1 MVFKN
6 EVLDEFTTSDPVN
19 KAILGLSI
27 IRMLIFFL
35 FFLLNLNQSIRE
47 FIAARKRNVYFTNA
61 RLVTYVCITIYPLI
75 RTAMIGEFLGYD
87 KSIYRGSVMA
97 VMSIWATMF
106 QYFEWVFIAC
116 YWMSL
121 LYTFFLTKD
130 YVKTNTKIV
139 WIASWSIVIILIIW
153 TIAQTV
159 FNFYNLPLMDRTY
172 GVGQVILIVS
182 IGIFYF
188 VNGVLL
194 IREMKKKG
202 KVKSFQKG
210 YKRIIFLS
218 FALLLLVFGA
228 LFMFVV
234 QVLIL
239 KWNGKETG
247 NYIFYLIAS
256 LIEFTQIPI
265 VMYSLGGDSFKR
277 YIILYNQK
285 LPEDPKSE
293 YYSGVSS
300 STVDSNYSS
309 DAHDNNNNNNI
320 KLKNIQ
326 TQKSIDSSV
335 ISNIS
340 SSNVSNVSESP
351 NISCSNLDSCE
362 NSV

>member
-1 MVFKN
+1 MGFENIVYK
-6 EVLDEFTTSDPVN
+6 EFTSSLPVN

-27 IRMLIFFL
+27 IRMLIFFIIC
-35 FFLLNLNQSIRE
+35 LLNLNQSIRE
-47 FIAARKRNVYFTNA
+47 FIVARKRHVYFTNA
-61 RLVTYVCITIYPLI
+61 RLVTYICITIYPLI

-121 LYTFFLTKD
+121 LYTFFLSKD
-130 YVKTNTKIV
+130 YVKLNTKIV
-139 WIASWSIVIILIIW
+139 WIASWVIVVILIIW
-153 TIAQTV
+153 TIVQTV
-159 FNFYNLPLMDRTY
+159 FNFYNLPLMNRTY

-182 IGIFYF
+182 IGLFYF
-188 VNGVLL
+188 VNGLLL

-202 KVKSFQKG
+202 SVKSFQKG
-210 YKRIIFLS
+210 YKRIIKLS

-228 LFMFVV
+228 LFMYVI

-239 KWNGKETG
+239 KMEDYETG

-256 LIEFTQIPI
+256 LIEFTQLPI

-277 YIILYNQK
+277 YIILYNK
-285 LPEDPKSE
+285 PLPEDPKSE

-300 STVDSNYSS
+300 STVDSHYSS
-309 DAHDNNNNNNI
+309 EAADNNI
-320 KLKNIQ
+320 KLKQ
-326 TQKSIDSSV
+326 LPTQKSIENASV

-340 SSNVSNVSESP
+340 TSNITESP
-351 NISCSNLDSCE
+351 NTSTCNLDSE

>member
-1 MVFKN
+1 
-6 EVLDEFTTSDPVN
+6 
-19 KAILGLSI
+19 
-27 IRMLIFFL
+27 
-35 FFLLNLNQSIRE
+35 
-47 FIAARKRNVYFTNA
+47 
-61 RLVTYVCITIYPLI
+61 
-75 RTAMIGEFLGYD
+75 
-87 KSIYRGSVMA
+87 
-97 VMSIWATMF
+97 
-106 QYFEWVFIAC
+106 
-116 YWMSL
+116 
-121 LYTFFLTKD
+121 
-130 YVKTNTKIV
+130 
-139 WIASWSIVIILIIW
+139 
-153 TIAQTV
+153 
-159 FNFYNLPLMDRTY
+159 
-172 GVGQVILIVS
+172 
-182 IGIFYF
+182 
-188 VNGVLL
+188 
-194 IREMKKKG
+194 MKKKG

-256 LIEFTQIPI
+256 LIEFTQLPI

-309 DAHDNNNNNNI
+309 DAHDNNNNI

-351 NISCSNLDSCE
+351 NISCSNLDSSE